1 MTNMFTEW
9 KKLGKKKK
17 KQQHKLEGDTTEL
30 SLHIRKIMYVLT
42 KMDKILDETKYAFY
56 I

>member
-9 KKLGKKKK
+9 KKTGRKKRK
-17 KQQHKLEGDTTEL
+17 HKLEGHTTEL
-30 SLHIRKIMYVLT
+30 SLHIRKLIYVLA
-42 KMDKILDETKYAFY
+42 KMDKILDETKHAFY

>member
-9 KKLGKKKK
+9 KKLGEKKKK
-17 KQQHKLEGDTTEL
+17 QHKLEGDTTEL